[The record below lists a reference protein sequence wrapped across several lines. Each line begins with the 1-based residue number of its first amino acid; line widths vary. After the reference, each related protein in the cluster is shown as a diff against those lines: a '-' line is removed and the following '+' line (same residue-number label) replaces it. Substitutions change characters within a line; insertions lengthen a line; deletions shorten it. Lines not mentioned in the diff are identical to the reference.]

1 MPRGGI
7 TLPFLSSRCCCWKRN
22 WKLNFHQDITI
33 YQSRLLVVGGT
44 KLRKSLMNTH
54 LSIFSTTRHLFGG
67 HGVMPSNS
75 LWSQMGSKRNIEGK
89 SMNELKE
96 KSHGLIKHKTGLR
109 WHRKWVGTLSNIITL
124 DWWYSWRDYMLLT
137 GTLCPQFSSQWLHYM
152 LQMGTQCLHYSA
164 HTMLIID
171 TQCPYYHCPRRPI
184 NMAWRA
190 FCTIE
195 RTHIPNLLTFY
206 KYGGAYRCRQRG
218 SITGE

>member
-54 LSIFSTTRHLFGG
+54 LSIFSTTGHLFGG

-109 WHRKWVGTLSNIITL
+109 WHRKLGGNAE
-124 DWWYSWRDYMLLT
+124 
-137 GTLCPQFSSQWLHYM
+137 Q
-152 LQMGTQCLHYSA
+152 
-164 HTMLIID
+164 
-171 TQCPYYHCPRRPI
+171 YYHTGLTVHLDRLHATDR
-184 NMAWRA
+184 
-190 FCTIE
+190 
-195 RTHIPNLLTFY
+195 HIVPTVFFTVAALYAPNGHTVPSL
-206 KYGGAYRCRQRG
+206 
-218 SITGE
+218 